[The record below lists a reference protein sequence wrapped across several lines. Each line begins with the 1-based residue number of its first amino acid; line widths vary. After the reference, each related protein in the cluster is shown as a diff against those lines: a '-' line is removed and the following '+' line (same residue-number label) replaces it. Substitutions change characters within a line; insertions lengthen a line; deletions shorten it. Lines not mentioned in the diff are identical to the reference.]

1 MKKHGLALC
10 MLLSLTLNSFAQDE
24 TVKKLRDD
32 ANRSVKKDP
41 NDTTSKIWKKGGL
54 YGINVSQGSL
64 SNWAAGGD
72 DFSLSVN
79 SILSLYGFYKKD
91 KHSWDNTLDFNLGYV
106 RTSSLGSRKNDDRI
120 DILSKYGYALGPK
133 VNVAGLFNFRSQLF
147 KGYTYPDNVKTFS
160 SAFLSPAYVLFSP
173 GIDFKPN
180 SNLSIF
186 ISPATVRWTI
196 VKDDSL
202 SAQGLYGVEPG
213 KHANTEIGAFASI
226 NYFKEFNKV
235 VTYKGRLDLFSNYK
249 NNPQNVDLYMTNV
262 LNVKLSKVLSMTWS
276 VDMIY
281 DDDVRL
287 FGKTGEGAALQL
299 KSLVGLGLLVKF

>member
-1 MKKHGLALC
+1 MKKHWLALC
-10 MLLSLTLNSFAQDE
+10 MLLGLTLNSFAQDE

-32 ANRSVKKDP
+32 ANRSIKKDP
-41 NDTTSKIWKKGGL
+41 NDTTSKVWKKGGL

-202 SAQGLYGVEPG
+202 SAQGLYGVDPG
-213 KHANTEIGAFASI
+213 KHSNTEIGAFASI

-249 NNPQNVDLYMTNV
+249 SNPQNVDLYMTNV